1 MTYRTTTIALII
13 VCVIWFYFYVPTPTT
28 ISVRIG
34 DTFEQVA
41 RASNFPVMASSDI
54 PTSDEVGSGSTWV
67 RKPSVIIHFND
78 PKYGFSL
85 PPTKFAAIGY
95 MHNKVDT
102 IATSPMLDQ
111 LSYDQ
116 ALAVVVALQNQFI
129 AGSWQL
135 DDATTW
141 FDLTPAGRNALH
153 RNLRLG
159 SQGYRKEVSLRAPE
173 KYSMIFRLRCT
184 TRCDS
189 DLGLDRYLI
198 DIGITQ
204 DFEFAI
210 QKRKQLQKE

>member
-1 MTYRTTTIALII
+1 MTYRHVTMALASILAM
-13 VCVIWFYFYVPTPTT
+13 WFYFYVPAPTT
-28 ISVRIG
+28 ISVKIG

-41 RASNFPVMASSDI
+41 QASSFPVITSSDI
-54 PTSDEVGSGSTWV
+54 PTYDEIGSGATWV
-67 RKPSVIIHFND
+67 RKPAVIIQFND
-78 PKYGFSL
+78 FKYGFSL
-85 PPTKFAAIGY
+85 PPTKFATIGY

-116 ALAVVVALQNQFI
+116 AIAVVVALQNQFI

-135 DDATTW
+135 NDATTW
-141 FDLTPAGRNALH
+141 FDITPAGMNALH

-173 KYSMIFRLRCT
+173 KYSMVFRLRCT
-184 TRCDS
+184 ARCDS

-210 QKRKQLQKE
+210 QERKLLQRE

>member
-1 MTYRTTTIALII
+1 MTYRHATIALII
-13 VCVIWFYFYVPTPTT
+13 VCVIWFYFHTPIPTT

-41 RASNFPVMASSDI
+41 RASSFPVMASSDK
-54 PTSDEVGSGSTWV
+54 PTYDEVGSGATWV
-67 RKPSVIIHFND
+67 RKPAVIIQFND

-85 PPTKFAAIGY
+85 PPTTFATIGY

-102 IATSPMLDQ
+102 IATSPMLSQ

-116 ALAVVVALQNQFI
+116 ALAVIVALQNQFI
-129 AGSWQL
+129 AGAWQL

-141 FDLTPAGRNALH
+141 FDLTPVGRNTLH

-173 KYSMIFRLRCT
+173 KYAMIFRLRCT
-184 TRCDS
+184 TRCES

-204 DFEFAI
+204 DFAFAI